1 MYQLTAVSLSA
12 RALTPRVSLRGVR
25 HSTGFTKHIK
35 RLRRDGAS
43 DEVLAATLGQIPVAK
58 PLTGLG
64 RKSIP
69 SPIPRARLDYARL
82 LEDPAATKLNVT
94 ERGLPFAEEHVE
106 DLRDARAYALG
117 LQNQLNEARAEH
129 GAVSSLFRDQH
140 RKRDK
145 KQAVADARVLKERVQ
160 KLEKETREAEDELF
174 DLASTLPNFTHP
186 SAPRGK
192 EENAVEIDRFGPEPR
207 AAEEARDHVEIA
219 RRFGWLDTAASALS
233 TGASWPYLRGAFAQ
247 LEHALV
253 GYALSKAMAAGYE
266 VVSPPDVV
274 MADMAARC
282 GFQPRDGE
290 NGPRQT
296 YYIEQED
303 ESSKEPTLCLAGT
316 AEIPL
321 ASMFAN
327 QVLYAAA
334 LPTRVVG
341 VGRAFRA
348 EAGARGADTRG
359 LYRVH
364 QFTKVELF
372 GVTRPEE
379 SELVMEEMRAL
390 QKDIA
395 QSLGLSVR

>member
-1 MYQLTAVSLSA
+1 MTLLGA
-12 RALTPRVSLRGVR
+12 R
-25 HSTGFTKHIK
+25 HSTGFTKNIK
-35 RLRRDGAS
+35 RLRQDGS
-43 DEVLAATLGQIPVAK
+43 SPEVLAATIGQIQVPK
-58 PLTGLG
+58 PLTGKK
-64 RKSIP
+64 RNKSVP

-82 LEDPAATKLNVT
+82 VEDPAATKLNVT

-106 DLRDARAYALG
+106 DLRDARTYAVQ
-117 LQNQLNEARAEH
+117 LQQQLSQARAEH
-129 GAVSSLFRDQH
+129 GAISSLFRDQH
-140 RKRDK
+140 KKRDK
-145 KQAVADARVLKERVQ
+145 KQAIADARVLKERVQ
-160 KLEKETREAEDELF
+160 KLELETREAEDEMF
-174 DLASTLPNFTHP
+174 ELASTLPNFTHP
-186 SAPRGK
+186 NAPRGP
-192 EENAVEIDRFGPEPR
+192 EENAVEIDRFGPEPGHP
-207 AAEEARDHVEIA
+207 EEARDHVEIA

-233 TGASWPYLRGAFAQ
+233 TGASWPYLKGAFAQ

-296 YYIEQED
+296 YFIEQE
-303 ESSKEPTLCLAGT
+303 EENSKEPTLCLAGT

-327 QVLYAAA
+327 QVLYSAA

-379 SELVMEEMRAL
+379 SEQVMEEMRAL